1 MPSLRL
7 GATAAAHAGP
17 SWSQCLTVIMF
28 SKCNLIALILGN
40 NMLFQDLSSSACMR
54 IDHAK

>member
-1 MPSLRL
+1 MVFNHMKHVRATSSTSAIMGITRRPSLRL

-28 SKCNLIALILGN
+28 SKLVCAI
-40 NMLFQDLSSSACMR
+40 
-54 IDHAK
+54 